1 MKYSITG
8 KITAIMLSL
17 VAGTVLLCW
26 FINTTLLETY
36 YVEHKQQKLLETYE
50 MVNKA
55 SSSGEAWTEEF
66 AIRLEKVCANSNIT
80 RMIIGS
86 DNIIL
91 DSNVGDDET
100 LLLQFLELIFR
111 KNKNVE
117 ILESTDRYVVE
128 KMSDKRLKT
137 DYLVLCG
144 NLSDGNSLLMRTALE
159 SIKESVDIANRFL
172 AYVGIVAVVLC
183 AVIIYAVTRKITN
196 PILQLADIS
205 NRMTNLDFDAKFPS
219 KGKNEI
225 DMLGEHM
232 NQLSETLERTISE
245 LKSANNE
252 LKIDIEKKTEM
263 DEMRKE
269 FISNVSHELKTPIAL
284 IQGYAEGLQECI
296 NDDADS
302 REFYCDVI
310 MDEADKMNQLVKNLL
325 TLNQLESGSEQVVFE
340 RFDLLEVIQ
349 GVVNATAILREQS
362 GVALQVHGTGP
373 KYVWADEFKT
383 EQVLTN
389 YISNAIHYA
398 AGEKKIEIFVRPNT
412 ETVRVEVFN
421 TGNPIPEEELEHIW
435 DKFYLFYEFLH
446 KYVSFLCSS
455 AYSCFSILYSTIIY
469 SAGQPQF
476 PVFKIFHA
484 KLLAFTIQFK
494 PESYTVSKIFHTA
507 FSVKR
512 IHNRFYN
519 GQADS
524 VSAVFPG
531 SRLIHFIKFIPDM
544 LQFFL
549 RNGISCIKYLHSSCR
564 MRRGNGSADRE

>member
-362 GVALQVHGTGP
+362 GVADR
-373 KYVWADEFKT
+373 K
-383 EQVLTN
+383 
-389 YISNAIHYA
+389 
-398 AGEKKIEIFVRPNT
+398 
-412 ETVRVEVFN
+412 
-421 TGNPIPEEELEHIW
+421 
-435 DKFYLFYEFLH
+435 
-446 KYVSFLCSS
+446 
-455 AYSCFSILYSTIIY
+455 
-469 SAGQPQF
+469 
-476 PVFKIFHA
+476 
-484 KLLAFTIQFK
+484 
-494 PESYTVSKIFHTA
+494 
-507 FSVKR
+507 SV
-512 IHNRFYN
+512 
-519 GQADS
+519 
-524 VSAVFPG
+524 V
-531 SRLIHFIKFIPDM
+531 
-544 LQFFL
+544 
-549 RNGISCIKYLHSSCR
+549 
-564 MRRGNGSADRE
+564 